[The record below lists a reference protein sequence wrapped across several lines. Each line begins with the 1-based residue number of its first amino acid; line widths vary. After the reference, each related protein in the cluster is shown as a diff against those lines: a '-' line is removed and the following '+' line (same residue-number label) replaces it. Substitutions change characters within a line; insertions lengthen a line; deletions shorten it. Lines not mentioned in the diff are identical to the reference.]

1 MGRPYDPNAT
11 DQREPRL
18 IGWLAA
24 FADKTVKRYHRGE
37 VRGIER
43 YPSCPAL
50 VAGNHNGGLYSPD
63 TWIALAALYRAG
75 GIDAVPYG
83 LGHDIVM
90 RNPLSGPVLAR
101 LGGIAARPDNADR
114 LFAEGRKIL
123 VYPGGDFDAMRP
135 PRFSDLKLSLE
146 FDTWR
151 SPARHKFLIV
161 GDKQALS
168 VYPIAEGE
176 VGKALPL
183 KQGEPLQ
190 LAATSFAVMVTKVLD
205 RAEAA
210 SKVVAY
216 RPAAGQTDAFHDPSE
231 PAIKLRV
238 RTPSGEQSR
247 WLLANTQHGF
257 MEIAGG
263 PTFAYVDNTAKKPI
277 AWVAKL
283 GFYEEGEKV
292 ATKIVKVNHPGTYRG
307 FMFYQEDADPK
318 RPKYAG
324 IRVVR
329 DPGWPIVRI
338 GLTMVILGIVFMFY
352 VKPFVRSRKPDA
364 GTRSDDD

>member
-50 VAGNHNGGLYSPD
+50 VVGNHNGGLYSPD

-90 RNPLSGPVLAR
+90 RNPLSGPLLAR

-135 PRFSDLKLSLE
+135 YRHRDRLVFGGRVGYVRLALRAGVPIVPLVSAGAHETFVILDDMRWLARAIGADRRLRMKVWPVTLSLPWGV
-146 FDTWR
+146 TLG
-151 SPARHKFLIV
+151 PPPP
-161 GDKQALS
+161 
-168 VYPIAEGE
+168 Y
-176 VGKALPL
+176 LPL
-183 KQGEPLQ
+183 PSRILIELLEPM
-190 LAATSFAVMVTKVLD
+190 TFERTG
-205 RAEAA
+205 AEAA
-210 SKVVAY
+210 A
-216 RPAAGQTDAFHDPSE
+216 DD
-231 PAIKLRV
+231 
-238 RTPSGEQSR
+238 
-247 WLLANTQHGF
+247 
-257 MEIAGG
+257 
-263 PTFAYVDNTAKKPI
+263 AYVRAC
-277 AWVAKL
+277 AERV
-283 GFYEEGEKV
+283 E
-292 ATKIVKVNHPGTYRG
+292 ATMQAALTRL
-307 FMFYQEDADPK
+307 ADE
-318 RPKYAG
+318 RRAAAHN
-324 IRVVR
+324 R
-329 DPGWPIVRI
+329 
-338 GLTMVILGIVFMFY
+338 
-352 VKPFVRSRKPDA
+352 
-364 GTRSDDD
+364 